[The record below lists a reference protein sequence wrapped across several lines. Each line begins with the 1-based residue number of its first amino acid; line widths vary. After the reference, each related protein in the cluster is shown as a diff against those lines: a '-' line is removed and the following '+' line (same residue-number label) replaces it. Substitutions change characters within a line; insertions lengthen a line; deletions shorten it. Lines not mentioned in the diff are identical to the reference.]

1 MNKLK
6 SKEYI
11 LSDIDKELKAMRKK
25 IESIYPET
33 LDVLESKGFVNT
45 TDKFERKNSLLQ
57 NSGNDSLHLGTKNK
71 GIFLETVFSYLKL
84 LERRFEDYNVLM
96 GTTVEHS
103 SLIENELFSQQELVS
118 SLLQRYEFIVNT
130 SKDWMCL
137 INEGYNF
144 EAVND
149 SFFTAFSKSSLKN
162 KFAMIGKSIV
172 SFMGNEQFETLF
184 KPAIDRAL
192 GGVDVFETL
201 NMDDKSG
208 VNKCYDLT
216 FYPYRGS
223 NSEISQVVFIA
234 RDVTERTEALDTV
247 KEQAQLLDNAR
258 DAIFIIDKKGL
269 ITYWNKRCENLYGW
283 SSQEVLNKKR
293 VFQLLTKEHYKE
305 ARQIIRTVNS
315 IGDWNGEMCQK
326 IKNGELVTVESKW
339 TQLDS
344 TRLEDSSILVINTN
358 ISERKKL
365 EQQFFRVQRMESIG
379 MLASGIAHDL
389 NNILSPFFL
398 AISALQPKLADSSGQ
413 PILNLMEASAN
424 RGAQL
429 VKQILAFAKGNP
441 SERKIINILD
451 IFSDLESMIKETFPK
466 NIKFGKCVSESI
478 YRMSGD
484 ITQIHQVF
492 LNLCLNA
499 RDAMPSGGALD
510 IIIENMYLKESQDLF
525 GNSLEKGAYLK
536 ITCKDTGIGMS
547 RETLEHVMEP
557 FFTTKGEGK
566 GTGLGLSTVLTI
578 VKKHEGILDIQSE
591 LGKGTSITVVLPAMI
606 KKKALVKSRQT
617 LLPFGNWE
625 SILFVDDD
633 PSIRNI
639 GKAMLETYGYKVSSA
654 SNGKNLL
661 KRHQKEI
668 AKAEVMVVDLEMPEM
683 DGPETI
689 EKCLELNPKI
699 KVIAMSG
706 QSLDS
711 VKIIKRK
718 RKLKYDEFLFKPYT
732 SELLLEKIKCLLIN
746 R

>member
-1 MNKLK
+1 MNK
-6 SKEYI
+6 SKENI
-11 LSDIDKELKAMRKK
+11 LSDIDSELKDIRKK
-25 IESIYPET
+25 IESIYPKT
-33 LDVLESKGFVNT
+33 SKGSDSAEFI
-45 TDKFERKNSLLQ
+45 
-57 NSGNDSLHLGTKNK
+57 NDSVDLKKIDIVPQNNPSDSLDFFKKK
-71 GIFLETVFSYLKL
+71 GVFLEQVFSYLKL

-103 SLIENELFSQQELVS
+103 SLIENELLSQQELVS
-118 SLLQRYEFIVNT
+118 ALHQRYEFIVNT

-137 INEGYNF
+137 INEDYNF

-149 SFFTAFSKSSLKN
+149 SFFNAFSTSSLKN
-162 KFAMIGKSIV
+162 KFSMIGKDIE
-172 SFMGNEQFETLF
+172 SFMGNGEFEALF
-184 KPAIDRAL
+184 KPAIDKAL

-216 FYPYRGS
+216 FYPYRGPQ
-223 NSEISQVVFIA
+223 SEITQVVFIA

-258 DAIFIIDKKGL
+258 DAIFILDIKGL
-269 ITYWNKRCENLYGW
+269 ITYWNKSCEDLYGW
-283 SSQEVLNKKR
+283 TGKEVLNKKR
-293 VFQLLTKEHYKE
+293 VFQLLTKEHSKE
-305 ARQIIRTVNS
+305 ARQIIKTVNS
-315 IGDWNGEMCQK
+315 VGDWNGEMCQK
-326 IKNGELVTVESKW
+326 MKDGELITVESKW

-441 SERKIINILD
+441 NERKIINILD
-451 IFSDLESMIKETFPK
+451 VFSDIESMIKETFPK
-466 NIKFGKCVSESI
+466 NINFGKVVSESI

-484 ITQIHQVF
+484 MTQIHQVF

-510 IIIENMYLKESQDLF
+510 IVIENMYLKESQGLF
-525 GNSLEKGAYLK
+525 GNVLDKGAYLR

-547 RETLEHVMEP
+547 SETLEHVMEP
-557 FFTTKGEGK
+557 FFTTKEEGK

-606 KKKALVKSRQT
+606 KKKSMVKSRQT
-617 LLPFGNWE
+617 LLPFGNGE
-625 SILFVDDD
+625 TILFVDDD

-639 GKAMLETYGYKVSSA
+639 GKAMLETYGYKVLSA

-661 KRHQKEI
+661 RRHQKEI
-668 AKAEVMVVDLEMPEM
+668 ANAELMVVDLEMPEM
-683 DGPETI
+683 DGPEAI
-689 EKCLELNPKI
+689 NRCLELNSEL

-711 VKIIKRK
+711 VKLIKRK
-718 RKLKYDEFLFKPYT
+718 RNLKYDEFLFKPYT
-732 SELLLEKIKCLLIN
+732 SELLLEKIKGLLID